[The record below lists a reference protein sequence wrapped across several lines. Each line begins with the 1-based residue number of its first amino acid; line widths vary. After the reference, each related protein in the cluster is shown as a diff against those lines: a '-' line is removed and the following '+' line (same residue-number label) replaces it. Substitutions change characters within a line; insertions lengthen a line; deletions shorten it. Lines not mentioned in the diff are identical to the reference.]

1 MVWNIIYS
9 FDKSLTKKLKIM
21 KTLKAKINTKSN
33 FRNLNGFTLDV
44 VEISGTRVSCIY
56 FDRINYITIDFTL
69 QEVELIY

>member
-1 MVWNIIYS
+1 
-9 FDKSLTKKLKIM
+9 M

-44 VEISGTRVSCIY
+44 IEISGTRVSCIY

-69 QEVELIY
+69 QEVELSY